1 MICMQPSSVCFKLRN
16 PKAYARVFA
25 SGKYVCMGG
34 KSTVDAVTIA
44 RRVTRKVQRIPEY
57 HDVGFY
63 AFSLNNISASGAFGY
78 RIALRALS
86 EDPAFSDYTESVQK
100 GTWEHFVLN

>member
-1 MICMQPSSVCFKLRN
+1 VLDWPFGQPSGVRFNLRD
-16 PKAYARVFA
+16 PKAYASVYA

-57 HDVGFY
+57 RDVGFHG
-63 AFSLNNISASGAFGY
+63 FSLNNISASGAFGY

-86 EDPAFSDYTESVQK
+86 EDPAFTDYTES
-100 GTWEHFVLN
+100 GTTAQ